1 MIIIISQPQSHLTLA
16 REHATIVA
24 CLLNISA
31 TKYVRIIM
39 TKNNQLEA
47 LVSRIEKLEEEKAA
61 IAEDIKEVYSEAK
74 NNGFDTKILKQV
86 IAIRKKGAQK
96 AAEEKA
102 LLASYMDALGMLA
115 DLPLG
120 KAAIK
125 SAGVAPSAEDDEDD
139 FD

>member
-1 MIIIISQPQSHLTLA
+1 
-16 REHATIVA
+16 
-24 CLLNISA
+24 
-31 TKYVRIIM
+31 M

-86 IAIRKKGAQK
+86 IAIRKKGAQT

>member
-1 MIIIISQPQSHLTLA
+1 
-16 REHATIVA
+16 
-24 CLLNISA
+24 
-31 TKYVRIIM
+31 M

-74 NNGFDTKILKQV
+74 SNGFDTKILKQV

-120 KAAIK
+120 QAAIK
-125 SAGVAPSAEDDEDD
+125 SAGVKPAPVDDEDEDD